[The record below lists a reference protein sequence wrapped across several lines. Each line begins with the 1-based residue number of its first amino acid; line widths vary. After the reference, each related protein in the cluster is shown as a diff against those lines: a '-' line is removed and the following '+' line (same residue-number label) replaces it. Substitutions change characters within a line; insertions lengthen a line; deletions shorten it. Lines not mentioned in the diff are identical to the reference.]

1 MGKMVVCDSCGAEFE
16 ENLAKCPYCGSMNV
30 KGAEREYM
38 EKLEDVQEDLEELE
52 DAPLD
57 ELTDTVKKQGLFL
70 AKVFLVVLAVVG
82 ILALA
87 RFILE
92 RRDRWDPKAE
102 YAWQQEYYPRL
113 DQLYDEGDYD
123 GMVDLALEAMG
134 EDNAAIWKWEHY
146 DFYEAYLYARDFEE
160 MYSQLGEEMFLDSD
174 YIFLFQEEWRLVLL
188 EENDQLKLTNRDREV
203 LGPYIERAGAAL
215 SSDWGMSE
223 EEYESFLNLAKEN
236 YYIMPYEECRDFVER
251 WLEEQ

>member
-38 EKLEDVQEDLEELE
+38 EKLEDVQDDMEELE

-57 ELTDTVKKQGLFL
+57 ELNDTVKKQGRFL
-70 AKVFLVVLAVVG
+70 LKVFLVVLAVVG

-87 RFILE
+87 FFFME
-92 RRDRWDPKAE
+92 RRYQWDPKAE

-113 DQLYDEGDYD
+113 NQLYEEGDYD
-123 GMVDLALEAMG
+123 GMVDLAMEAMG

-146 DFYEAYLYARDFEE
+146 DFYEAYFNCRDFDE
-160 MYSQLGEEMFLDSD
+160 MHNRLGKEKLLNSE
-174 YIFLFQEEWRLVLL
+174 YILLFQEEWRLVLL
-188 EENDQLKLTNRDREV
+188 EENDQVKLTDRDWEV
-203 LGPYIERAGAAL
+203 LRPYIERAGEAL

-223 EEYESFLNLAKEN
+223 EEYEKLWNLAKEN
-236 YYIMPYEECRDFVER
+236 YYIMSYEDCRDFVEQ
-251 WLEEQ
+251 WLKE

>member
-1 MGKMVVCDSCGAEFE
+1 MGKMMVCDSCGAEFE

-38 EKLEDVQEDLEELE
+38 EKLEDVQEDMEELE

-57 ELTDTVKKQGLFL
+57 ELSDTVKKQGRFL

-82 ILALA
+82 ILVLA
-87 RFILE
+87 YFFIE

-113 DQLYDEGDYD
+113 NQLYDEGDYD

-146 DFYEAYLYARDFEE
+146 DFYEAYSYARDFERAH
-160 MYSQLGEEMFLDSD
+160 SQLEKEKLLDSE
-174 YIFLFQEEWRLVLL
+174 YVLLFQAEWYLVLL
-188 EENDQLKLTNRDREV
+188 EEKDQVELTDRDREV
-203 LGPYIERAGAAL
+203 LRPYIEKAGAAL
-215 SSDWGMSE
+215 SSEWGMSE
-223 EEYESFLNLAKEN
+223 EEYRQYWNLAKEN
-236 YYIMPYEECRDFVER
+236 YHIMPYENCRDFVER
-251 WLEEQ
+251 WLKQ